1 VIKESKENSLLEFLL
16 LPSLEEFKAEIP
28 QIMKNIE
35 VSFIQKKDL
44 LLGDLYHSYFLG
56 ISNELEFNIRQ
67 FHYQSAIKQGNWNA
81 CARTGWINQIYL
93 EIFLKKYDAIEGKFV
108 INEKNEGKLSLN
120 EGKLAFNEKNSEIEQ
135 QKLATL
141 DFINKTKKNYYSSF
155 SILKKKPQFKYS
167 EEFLRFLLE
176 NNENLLPK
184 EKGDKNNSLHYLRLL
199 RQMGRDDIL
208 SDLFSLLR
216 MKKKIEGISEEL
228 KEEMRKI
235 AIKLKGKNNIEISYC
250 MEKSLGFDRNT
261 PKILQFYHDEIIIFF
276 DDFSKL
282 LYCLYRVGK
291 TLEKLD
297 KMKEFSNIFFE
308 ICLLKIVN
316 SLKIEINYE
325 NLFYL
330 AKIYRRKSFIN
341 DQKYAISLLTFIQEK
356 LINRQHLDFHQKLL
370 LLQINQKL
378 KIQQQSP
385 EIPLNL
391 HKIIEKEEKIVE
403 ERIKKTT
410 VYDFFLKDDLSSYIN
425 QIFRII
431 VIKLDESIQIE
442 RTLSPNLRYKHVT
455 NDPEFS
461 PFIFKRLKKLEQI
474 SHVFAENEIDI
485 LEFPHENEHFS
496 GQLFYGI
503 IAKNNQKVLLK
514 EFKFF
519 LEEIDEIIDFLNRLE
534 FYLKFNSRFLL
545 NIIGFTYSKVSNKN
559 LLVSVCFESFSEL
572 FSIYLNNNLMKYD
585 ALSEFSRVLI
595 TAIHVEKCG
604 LFSIGFSLDNFC
616 IGFFNIFFIFFH
628 FFKVFL
634 LKS

>member
-1 VIKESKENSLLEFLL
+1 MIKESKENSLLEFLL
-16 LPSLEEFKAEIP
+16 LPSLEESQAEIP

-35 VSFIQKKDL
+35 FSFIQKKDL

-93 EIFLKKYDAIEGKFV
+93 EIFLKKFDAIEGKLAFD
-108 INEKNEGKLSLN
+108 EKNN
-120 EGKLAFNEKNSEIEQ
+120 DFEQ
-135 QKLATL
+135 QKISTL

-184 EKGDKNNSLHYLRLL
+184 DKNDRNNSLHYLRLL
-199 RQMGRDDIL
+199 RQMGRFDVL

-216 MKKKIEGISEEL
+216 MKKKIEGVSEEL
-228 KEEMRKI
+228 KEEMREI
-235 AIKLKGKNNIEISYC
+235 ALKLKGKTNVEMSYC
-250 MEKSLGFDRNT
+250 MEKGLGFDKNT
-261 PKILQFYHDEIIIFF
+261 PKVFQFYHDEIIIFF
-276 DDFSKL
+276 EDFSKL

-297 KMKEFSNIFFE
+297 KMKEYSNIFFE

-316 SLKIEINYE
+316 SLKTEINYE

-330 AKIYRRKSFIN
+330 AKIYKRKSFIN

-356 LINRQHLDFHQKLL
+356 LITRQHLDFHQKLL

-378 KIQQQSP
+378 KIQQTEQN
-385 EIPLNL
+385 PLNL
-391 HKIIEKEEKIVE
+391 HKILEKEEKVLE
-403 ERIKKTT
+403 ERIKKTA
-410 VYDFFLKDDLSSYIN
+410 VYDFFIKDDLASYIN
-425 QIFRII
+425 QTFRII
-431 VIKLDESIQIE
+431 VIKLDERIQIE

-455 NDPEFS
+455 NEPEFS

-474 SHVFAENEIDI
+474 SHVFSETELDI
-485 LEFPHENEHFS
+485 LEFPHENEHFN

-503 IAKNNQKVLLK
+503 IRKNNQRVILR
-514 EFKFF
+514 EFKFL

-545 NIIGFTYSKVSNKN
+545 NVIGFTYSKFSNKN
-559 LLVSVCFESFSEL
+559 LLVYVCFESFSEL
-572 FSIYLNNNLMKYD
+572 FSVYLKKNLMKYD
-585 ALSEFSRVLI
+585 PLFEFSRVLTNAVHI
-595 TAIHVEKCG
+595 EKCG

-616 IGFFNIFFIFFH
+616 IGSNFSLISFEF
-628 FFKVFL
+628 
-634 LKS
+634 